1 MRRLWLIP
9 VLASAAYSAPDDA
22 ARQVLAARC
31 WACHAQTAVGGLR
44 LDSRA
49 AMLQGGPS
57 GPALVPGDPSRS
69 RLMQAIRRDVPGV
82 KAMPPG
88 APLTEAERRVV
99 EDWIAAG
106 APWKDDAAHWAFQPL
121 RPEAAGF
128 AIDPLITTALRAKGL
143 PANPAA
149 DRRTLIRRLY
159 FDLTGLPPTATEF
172 ATAFNDAS
180 EGWLARLTD
189 RLLASP
195 HFGEQWGRHWLDVAR
210 YGEDDYS
217 GTAVIPYPN
226 AWRYRDWVVSALN
239 QDLPYD
245 RFLMAQLAGDLM
257 NDPALLPATGLLGL
271 GPWYYGIAQ
280 PAQSR
285 ADERNDRVDMVT
297 RGMLG
302 VTVACARCHDHK
314 YDPISQKDYY
324 ALAGVFA
331 SSAYKEYPLVP
342 DAQVADWKGRK
353 KAVDE
358 AEKALNKFLDD
369 HGTRLA
375 ESYAPQISRYMMAT
389 VDPSPAK
396 DLPPKLVERWKKYL
410 AQPEEFHPFLKAWFD
425 GRKTSAEA
433 DAFQTLLI
441 GILAEKKALDAENK
455 VAVEAAKK
463 LEPRVIKTITLPGG
477 YRSEEDFNPG
487 AYIAAKSLE
496 RDRFVAWNRTF
507 GEASAPL
514 KLPRELVPEFLDAPQ
529 KAEHRKL
536 AQRLAELKKALPPQY
551 GFLQGA
557 AEFEPEDL
565 RLNLRGN
572 PEALGDVVPRHF
584 PPALSGGTG
593 LPLQQGSGRM
603 QLAETVAHHPLAARV
618 AANRVWMSLFGQ
630 GLVRTPSNFGRV
642 GDRPAIPELLEQLA
656 SRLVT
661 HKYSIKA
668 LIREIVLSDAYQ
680 RSSAGSRAGDAVDP
694 DNRYLWRQNR
704 RRLEAEPLRDAML
717 TVSGELDR
725 RVGGASAPLTAS
737 LPRRTLY
744 GKTSRFQPDE
754 TLSLFDLPAA
764 AVTCEQRVVTNVP
777 LQKLFYLNSDAVHRR
792 AAAVGKLVA
801 RRNRE
806 KGIAAAYRLL
816 LHREPTPREQA
827 LGLAFLGRSGANAW
841 AQYAQVL
848 LSSNEFAYVD

>member
-1 MRRLWLIP
+1 MW
-9 VLASAAYSAPDDA
+9 VSAAHAAADDA
-22 ARQVLAARC
+22 ARRVLAARC

-44 LDSRA
+44 LDSRS

-57 GPALVPGDPSRS
+57 GPALVPGDPARS

-88 APLTEAERRVV
+88 APLTPEEQRALEQ
-99 EDWIAAG
+99 WIASG
-106 APWKDDAAHWAFQPL
+106 APWNEESGHWAFQPL
-121 RPEAAGF
+121 RPVAPGQ
-128 AIDPLITTALRAKGL
+128 AIDPLIAAALRAKGL
-143 PANPAA
+143 APNAAA
-149 DRRTLIRRLY
+149 DRRTLIRRLF
-159 FDLTGLPPTATEF
+159 FDLTGLPPTEKEF
-172 ATAFNDAS
+172 AAAFSDAS
-180 EGWLARLTD
+180 EGWVQRLTD

-257 NDPALLPATGLLGL
+257 NDSALLPATGLLGL

-285 ADERNDRVDMVT
+285 ADERNDRVDVVT

-342 DAQVADWKGRK
+342 ETQVADWKRRK
-353 KAVDE
+353 KEVDE
-358 AEKALNKFLDD
+358 AEKALNKFLDE
-369 HGTRLA
+369 HGARLA
-375 ESYAPQISRYMMAT
+375 EGYAPLIGRFMMAT
-389 VDPSPAK
+389 VEPSAAQG
-396 DLPPKLVERWKKYL
+396 LPPAVVERWKKYL
-410 AQPEEFHPFLKAWFD
+410 AKPEEFHPFLKAWFD

-433 DAFQTLLI
+433 EAFQALLI
-441 GILAEKKALDAENK
+441 GILAEKKSLDAENK

-496 RDRFVAWNRTF
+496 RDRYVAWNRTF

-514 KLPRELVPEFLDAPQ
+514 KLPRELVPQFLEGPQ
-529 KAEHRKL
+529 KAEHRRL
-536 AQRLAELKKALPPQY
+536 AQQLAALKKALPPQY

-572 PEALGDVVPRHF
+572 PEALGDVVPRRF
-584 PPALSGGTG
+584 PAALSGGEQW
-593 LPLQQGSGRM
+593 PLQQGSGRM
-603 QLAETVAHHPLAARV
+603 QLAEVVAHHPLAARV

-642 GDRPAIPELLEQLA
+642 GDRPAIPELLDYLA
-656 SRLVT
+656 SHLVT

-668 LIREIVLSDAYQ
+668 LIREIVLSEAYQ
-680 RSSAGSRAGDAVDP
+680 RSSAGSRAGDAADP

-737 LPRRTLY
+737 LHRRTLY

-777 LQKLFYLNSDAVHRR
+777 LQKLFYLNSDAVHQR
-792 AAAVGKLVA
+792 AAAVAKRVGQ
-801 RRNRE
+801 RNRE

-816 LHREPTPREQA
+816 LHRDPAPREQA
-827 LGLAFLGRSGANAW
+827 LGLDFLRQAGANGW